1 MPPKPKFTK
10 EEIVAAA
17 VEIVRQDGEDALT
30 ARSLGNKLAASARPI
45 FTVFSSMDEVRE
57 AVRKKAQE
65 IFYSYRERICG
76 EMGYPVYKAIGMAY
90 IRFACEEKN
99 LFRILFMC
107 ERPMEAMMMEEG
119 YDTAVRQAVEEQT
132 GFSDEKG
139 SLFHRE
145 NWIFAH
151 GVAVMLATSYFQWD
165 DELVGRMLSDVYA
178 GLKMRHAQEKDALEE
193 EQRKL
198 AEKKREY
205 DGRNSTGTKG
215 KTV

>member
-17 VEIVRQDGEDALT
+17 VEIVRQEGEDALT
-30 ARSLGNKLAASARPI
+30 ARSLGNILGASARPI
-45 FTVFSSMDEVRE
+45 FTVFNSMDEVKESVRE
-57 AVRKKAQE
+57 KAKE
-65 IFYSYRERICG
+65 MFYSYRERIC
-76 EMGYPVYKAIGMAY
+76 EEIGYPVYKAIGMAY
-90 IRFACEEKN
+90 IHFACEEKN
-99 LFRILFMC
+99 LFRMLFMC
-107 ERPMEAMMMEEG
+107 ERPMEVMTAEEG
-119 YDTAVRQAVEEQT
+119 YDAAVRQAVEEQT

-151 GVAVMLATSYFQWD
+151 GIAVMLATSYFQWD

-178 GLKMRHAQEKDALEE
+178 GLKMRHMQKESELEE
-193 EQRKL
+193 EKKKL
-198 AEKKREY
+198 EEKKREY
-205 DGRNSTGTKG
+205 DGNSTGTKG